1 MLPEYAALPG
11 SEPRP
16 LHGVAA
22 AERGDQAAAARR
34 PSCRALGAGSALL
47 VLAAV
52 AAVLCSANTQIGRRA
67 ASSLSWALAERGA
80 SQQAAP
86 SPASAVGSAIA
97 FVHDALKRQR
107 YSITAQY
114 AGDLP
119 TEMADCMNF
128 STDPCSNFYEY
139 ACGSWVAGAR
149 IPADDSS
156 FQRTWDGTEQ
166 TVSDELAE
174 ILSRQWPEDSPFRRL
189 NEWHDAC
196 MDVDAIEALASAPLQ
211 PVLQRIDALQTVE
224 ELRALMVEFV
234 AGPEVGPKPFKMWI
248 SLSVRD
254 NQRNSLFMEGAG
266 LTMPDPGWYGIP
278 LDNSAMGYQDMI
290 SAQYS
295 NDQLQEGQQRAMQ
308 YFRRLNELAGSS
320 PDEAALIAEQAMA
333 FETELAQWRLDEP
346 AILEPMGPELTS
358 LSDLESLCPGVAW
371 TEIFQ
376 KISNSCNDF
385 GYACNEELLAD
396 EKLIVMTAPYFYQQ
410 MSASMMNETMLNSS
424 WKPFLRTH
432 YIGLNA
438 DLLSKDF
445 VKVSGSLARWASG
458 QEDISSRSHKC
469 SEETRSALSAL
480 TDIAFVEN
488 YFPNKTQ
495 TQAKCLLNHI
505 KESYIEMLSSV
516 EWMDE
521 ETREKALE
529 KMGNL
534 GMHIGGST
542 NYKQLVYPVTNASYY
557 NNSRW
562 SDFCHMLRGF
572 MELGQAPNSSCW
584 SYPAHMV
591 NAWYDNG
598 QNALFIPAGILQPP
612 FFSAEVAEHVR
623 AQCRNA
629 SALNSVQCLPSAA
642 SNACWPAAHV

>member
-1 MLPEYAALPG
+1 M
-11 SEPRP
+11 
-16 LHGVAA
+16 
-22 AERGDQAAAARR
+22 
-34 PSCRALGAGSALL
+34 
-47 VLAAV
+47 
-52 AAVLCSANTQIGRRA
+52 
-67 ASSLSWALAERGA
+67 
-80 SQQAAP
+80 
-86 SPASAVGSAIA
+86 
-97 FVHDALKRQR
+97 
-107 YSITAQY
+107 
-114 AGDLP
+114 
-119 TEMADCMNF
+119 
-128 STDPCSNFYEY
+128 
-139 ACGSWVAGAR
+139 
-149 IPADDSS
+149 
-156 FQRTWDGTEQ
+156 
-166 TVSDELAE
+166 
-174 ILSRQWPEDSPFRRL
+174 
-189 NEWHDAC
+189 
-196 MDVDAIEALASAPLQ
+196 
-211 PVLQRIDALQTVE
+211 
-224 ELRALMVEFV
+224 
-234 AGPEVGPKPFKMWI
+234 
-248 SLSVRD
+248 
-254 NQRNSLFMEGAG
+254 
-266 LTMPDPGWYGIP
+266 
-278 LDNSAMGYQDMI
+278 
-290 SAQYS
+290 
-295 NDQLQEGQQRAMQ
+295 
-308 YFRRLNELAGSS
+308 
-320 PDEAALIAEQAMA
+320 
-333 FETELAQWRLDEP
+333 
-346 AILEPMGPELTS
+346 
-358 LSDLESLCPGVAW
+358 
-371 TEIFQ
+371 
-376 KISNSCNDF
+376 
-385 GYACNEELLAD
+385 
-396 EKLIVMTAPYFYQQ
+396 
-410 MSASMMNETMLNSS
+410 
-424 WKPFLRTH
+424 
-432 YIGLNA
+432 
-438 DLLSKDF
+438 
-445 VKVSGSLARWASG
+445 KVSGSLARWASG